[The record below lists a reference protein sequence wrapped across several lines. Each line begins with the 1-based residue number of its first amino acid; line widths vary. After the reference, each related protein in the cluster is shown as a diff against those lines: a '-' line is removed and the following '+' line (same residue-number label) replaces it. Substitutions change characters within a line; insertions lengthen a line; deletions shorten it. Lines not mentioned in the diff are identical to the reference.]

1 MKILSFYSS
10 LKIDRPS
17 VYTQSYKLLTIL
29 QQVFC
34 FIMVTTPTQV
44 GFFISLGAGF
54 FFALWLL
61 SERISIHFACH
72 VDYLRR
78 L

>member
-54 FFALWLL
+54 FLPYGCFQK
-61 SERISIHFACH
+61 EYQSILP
-72 VDYLRR
+72 VTLII
-78 L
+78 